1 MAKFINNFNQG
12 FENFS
17 TKIQDRLAQLPA
29 RDRFAL
35 IALLIFLVT
44 TGIACLL
51 WFTHQG
57 AMKQQERVT
66 ELKDTIT
73 WMQSNAVQFSTQGA
87 ELGSVND
94 KIQRLG
100 QQQGLSVQL
109 QEQNGQSQFVV
120 SHQNYA
126 VLANFLTQLA
136 QQSVSIVALDMQKQT
151 DGLIQL
157 KATVE

>member
-1 MAKFINNFNQG
+1 MAKFINNLNHA
-12 FENFS
+12 FEGFS
-17 TKIQDRLAQLPA
+17 TTLQDRLAQLPA

-35 IALLIFLVT
+35 ITLGIFLLIT
-44 TGIACLL
+44 SIGCLL

-57 AMKQQERVT
+57 AIKQQARVT

-73 WMQSNAVQFSTQGA
+73 WMQSNAVQFSTQGT
-87 ELGSVND
+87 ELGSAND
-94 KIQRLG
+94 KIQRLA

-109 QEQNGQSQFVV
+109 QDQNGQSQFVV

-126 VLANFLTQLA
+126 VLANLLTQLA
-136 QQSVSIVALDMQKQT
+136 QQSVSIVTLDMQKQP